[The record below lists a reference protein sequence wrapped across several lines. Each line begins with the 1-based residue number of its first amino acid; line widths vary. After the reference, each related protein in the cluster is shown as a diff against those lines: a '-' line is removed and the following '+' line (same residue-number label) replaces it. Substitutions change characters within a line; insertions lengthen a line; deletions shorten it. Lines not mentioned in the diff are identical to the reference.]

1 MQAVKRFVA
10 WFAALTALLVFL
22 CYDFGLLS
30 FFHPL
35 RQPHDDQIR
44 VACVG
49 DSITYGCNVRGWRRN
64 NYPAVLRRM
73 LGDDYCVNNFG
84 YSSRT
89 AGEHGDLPYM
99 DEKLYQKSLSFA
111 PDIVILMLGTN
122 DCKTYNWDET
132 DFTASYT
139 ALLQSY
145 RSLESAPDVY
155 VMLPPPVF
163 ERFGKAAYHMQPQV
177 LQSRIVPLT
186 ASIAEAQQV
195 QVIDLQSA
203 FANSASLFPD
213 GVHPDSKGAKQ
224 LAETVYST
232 VFESMETQEVS
243 S

>member
-1 MQAVKRFVA
+1 MKRFVA
-10 WFAALTALLVFL
+10 WFAALTLLLVFL

-35 RQPHDDQIR
+35 RQPHENQIR

-49 DSITYGCNVRGWRRN
+49 DSITYGCNVRGWRRH

-73 LGDDYCVNNFG
+73 LGKDYCVNNFG

-89 AGEHGDLPYM
+89 AGESGDLPYM
-99 DEKLYQKSLSFA
+99 DEKLYQESLAFE

-122 DCKTYNWDET
+122 DCKTFNWDET

-145 RSLESAPDVY
+145 LSLESAPEVW

-177 LQSRIVPLT
+177 LQNRIVPLT

-195 QVIDLQSA
+195 PTIDLQTA
-203 FANSASLFPD
+203 FADRDMLFPD
-213 GVHPDSKGAKQ
+213 GVHPDQRGAKQ
-224 LAETVYST
+224 LAETVYTT
-232 VFESMETQEVS
+232 VFANTLSQEAS
-243 S
+243 T